1 MSSAY
6 DFYKRKMN
14 IHSTSGHTN
23 LTLGD
28 KLKAE
33 SDKVMEITWDRD
45 IQAKKAYIYDYFHD
59 DQPDKNKGMT
69 YENTTKTSVDIKFIV
84 KSYQSVDKD
93 QVEFYLQFR
102 PSQKFEFDKDDELYY
117 FETGY
122 KNIYKSSFPIGL
134 YVDIPNSRG
143 VYEKWIIVDQ
153 EYANQFQKFLILPCD
168 YQLMW
173 IEKRGQDR
181 IKRKMWSV
189 LRNQNSYTIG
199 TYSDRVFT
207 HPDNQN
213 KIWLPLNKYTEK
225 FWYNDDMNKTMRLI
239 VSAPTE
245 YPIVWSVTK
254 IENTKPIGLQKLTIY
269 QNFWNEHTDFIE
281 RDSDGNII
289 GMYANYFDSEILPED
304 TTHLIEDIPFKSTKI
319 EASSSFIK
327 IGGSYKLLTA
337 KLFSENNEDISDSYK
352 EASFKW
358 SCFVEEIDLSDKVI
372 WLPQPENKMKIKFPN
387 DKTFMGKI
395 LKIRCDVL
403 QENSET
409 PITILA
415 EFELTN

>member
-1 MSSAY
+1 MSSVY
-6 DFYKRKMN
+6 EFYKRKMN

-33 SDKVMEITWDRD
+33 SDKVMEVTWDRD

-173 IEKRGQDR
+173 IEKCGQNR

-189 LRNQNSYTIG
+189 LRNQNS
-199 TYSDRVFT
+199 
-207 HPDNQN
+207 
-213 KIWLPLNKYTEK
+213 
-225 FWYNDDMNKTMRLI
+225 
-239 VSAPTE
+239 
-245 YPIVWSVTK
+245 
-254 IENTKPIGLQKLTIY
+254 
-269 QNFWNEHTDFIE
+269 
-281 RDSDGNII
+281 
-289 GMYANYFDSEILPED
+289 
-304 TTHLIEDIPFKSTKI
+304 
-319 EASSSFIK
+319 
-327 IGGSYKLLTA
+327 
-337 KLFSENNEDISDSYK
+337 
-352 EASFKW
+352 
-358 SCFVEEIDLSDKVI
+358 
-372 WLPQPENKMKIKFPN
+372 
-387 DKTFMGKI
+387 
-395 LKIRCDVL
+395 
-403 QENSET
+403 
-409 PITILA
+409 
-415 EFELTN
+415 